1 MPAQVVMASLAE
13 AAAQGAS
20 HGAQLCLPLPAGDP
34 WFELSVARKNTL
46 EAEGLRFIVLSRD
59 ITERKH
65 AEAEIEH
72 LAFFDA
78 LTGLP
83 NRRSLLDRLQ
93 HALAASARYG
103 TYGALMFI
111 DLDHFKVLNDTRRH
125 VAGDLQLQEVAQR
138 LRASVRGEDSV
149 VRLGGDEFMLML

>member
-1 MPAQVVMASLAE
+1 M
-13 AAAQGAS
+13 
-20 HGAQLCLPLPAGDP
+20 
-34 WFELSVARKNTL
+34 ARKNTL

-83 NRRSLLDRLQ
+83 NRRLLLDRLQ
-93 HALAASARYG
+93 HALAASTRYG
-103 TYGALMFI
+103 IYGP
-111 DLDHFKVLNDTRRH
+111 
-125 VAGDLQLQEVAQR
+125 
-138 LRASVRGEDSV
+138 
-149 VRLGGDEFMLML
+149 